1 MAKIKLDKISQNP
14 LRSPLEPEKIGEGY
28 RLIDPNDGFNLFV
41 FIFVAIWLT
50 IWCGVSLPMF
60 AFVVVAFIQNPSLDT
75 IFPVA
80 FLSIFAAVGII
91 GLIWGG
97 SALYRVYKIKAGEII
112 LPTYPLYQG
121 ETYRLKYR
129 RKLRQ
134 GRTKKPTIITAQWV
148 NYEWVEYRRGT
159 DTVTATHEISVI
171 DLPEQSIMAGVNEL
185 TYTAQITVP
194 DDAPLS
200 IYAPHNQVRW
210 ELRVKIQMS
219 YLTKDTSFFVV
230 KVLPS

>member
-1 MAKIKLDKISQNP
+1 MAKIKLNKIEQNP
-14 LRSPLEPEKIGEGY
+14 LRSPREPEKIGEGY
-28 RLIDPNDGFNLFV
+28 RLIDLNDGFNLFI
-41 FIFVAIWLT
+41 FIFGVIWLT
-50 IWCGVSLPMF
+50 IWCGVSFPMF
-60 AFVVVAFIQNPSLDT
+60 AITLVALIQKPGLETLLIVAFI
-75 IFPVA
+75 
-80 FLSIFAAVGII
+80 SIFVAVGVI
-91 GLIWGG
+91 GLIIGG
-97 SALYRVYKIKAGEII
+97 SALYRVYKIKVGEII

-121 ETYRLKYR
+121 ETYRIKYR
-129 RKLRQ
+129 RKLRN

-194 DDAPLS
+194 NDAPLS
-200 IYAPHNQVRW
+200 IHAPHNQVRW
-210 ELRVKIQMS
+210 ELRIKIQ
-219 YLTKDTSFFVV
+219 LPLVAKDTSFFVV